1 MPRRSR
7 LDLRA
12 EVRDVAARLS
22 RHASQARQ
30 MLRKLLDRT
39 LGDIK
44 GYLEWM
50 EKDLTQFDASLPDA
64 AVKRLEA
71 RRGKLLKDQNVVS
84 GLGFAPRRR
93 DDAPT
98 TYAVPTVRRKPAIA
112 RPPSGK
118 PRPAQPEAAL
128 AMEEY
133 ESLTL
138 HHSDTP
144 SGRRSDPA
152 PRPAWRRGARY
163 LATRAGL
170 AGQVL

>member
-12 EVRDVAARLS
+12 KVRDVAARLS
-22 RHASQARQ
+22 RHAPQARQ

-39 LGDIK
+39 LGDIT

-50 EKDLTQFDASLPDA
+50 EKDLTPFDASLRDA

-71 RRGKLLKDQNVVS
+71 RRGKLLKDQNVVT

-98 TYAVPTVRRKPAIA
+98 TYAVHL
-112 RPPSGK
+112 S
-118 PRPAQPEAAL
+118 
-128 AMEEY
+128 
-133 ESLTL
+133 
-138 HHSDTP
+138 TP
-144 SGRRSDPA
+144 
-152 PRPAWRRGARY
+152 
-163 LATRAGL
+163 
-170 AGQVL
+170 